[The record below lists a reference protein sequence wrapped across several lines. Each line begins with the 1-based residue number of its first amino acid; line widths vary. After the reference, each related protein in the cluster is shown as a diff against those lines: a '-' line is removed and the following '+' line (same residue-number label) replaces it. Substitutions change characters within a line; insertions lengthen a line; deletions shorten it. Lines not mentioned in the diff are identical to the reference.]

1 MTGVPVAC
9 NFDCG
14 GGCSLLAYTSKGKI
28 TKLIDNP
35 EAGRYHRACIRG
47 LQQARVQYAKDRLTA
62 PLIRTGP
69 RGSGEFKEA
78 TWDEALDLIAD
89 KLRTIKEKYGME
101 SVIYL
106 GGSGGP
112 RGSLHNPKRL
122 TTRFLSMY
130 GGFVERMNSY
140 STAASSFVTPFVLGS
155 NQVGLDAGSL
165 VDSNLI
171 ILWGANVVDNRFGSE
186 LESRIREARSRGVR
200 VVVIEPRRARTVK
213 TLGTDW
219 VPVYPGTDSALMLGV
234 LNVLITEDLVY
245 REYIDRYCYGFDA
258 LERHV
263 LGLDDGVPKT
273 PEWAEGI
280 CGTPK
285 DHIIWLARLYGKTHP
300 TALIPGLSIQ
310 RTIGGEEAYRL
321 SITLQAATGNIGVQ
335 GGSSGGYMA
344 VTLPRPRMGAIGIPD
359 NPVDIKIPVYTWPD
373 MVLEG
378 KKGGYQSD
386 VKAIINVGGNYLIQ
400 GSDVHKN
407 IRAFQKVEFTLGV
420 DRFLTDTLR
429 HCDVVLP
436 STTFLE
442 RNDVVAGGGNYVLYS
457 NKVQSQP
464 EGTRHD
470 YDIFCD
476 LAERLGFGDQYS
488 EGKSEED
495 WLIEFIGDSEV
506 PDFDEFK
513 RKGIH
518 WGVDQKRVAFSDFI
532 SDPVEHPLYTP
543 SGRIQISSDAY
554 AMTGGT
560 PTPTNRSLEPS
571 EEYPLRLITPKSR
584 FHTHSQNY
592 NIQWFNDRERSGLWI
607 NPGDAAE
614 RGIKDRDSIKVF
626 SPQGSMIIESY
637 VTEDIIKGVVC
648 LYEGAWLKIKE
659 DIDYGGS
666 ANILTSTVPTLPSQ
680 GSRTHTVQVQV
691 EKA

>member
-1 MTGVPVAC
+1 M
-9 NFDCG
+9 
-14 GGCSLLAYTSKGKI
+14 
-28 TKLIDNP
+28 
-35 EAGRYHRACIRG
+35 
-47 LQQARVQYAKDRLTA
+47 
-62 PLIRTGP
+62 
-69 RGSGEFKEA
+69 
-78 TWDEALDLIAD
+78 
-89 KLRTIKEKYGME
+89 
-101 SVIYL
+101 
-106 GGSGGP
+106 
-112 RGSLHNPKRL
+112 
-122 TTRFLSMY
+122 
-130 GGFVERMNSY
+130 
-140 STAASSFVTPFVLGS
+140 
-155 NQVGLDAGSL
+155 
-165 VDSNLI
+165 
-171 ILWGANVVDNRFGSE
+171 
-186 LESRIREARSRGVR
+186 
-200 VVVIEPRRARTVK
+200 
-213 TLGTDW
+213 
-219 VPVYPGTDSALMLGV
+219 
-234 LNVLITEDLVY
+234 
-245 REYIDRYCYGFDA
+245 
-258 LERHV
+258 
-263 LGLDDGVPKT
+263 
-273 PEWAEGI
+273 
-280 CGTPK
+280 
-285 DHIIWLARLYGKTHP
+285 
-300 TALIPGLSIQ
+300 
-310 RTIGGEEAYRL
+310 GGEEAYRL

-373 MVLEG
+373 MVMEG

-532 SDPVEHPLYTP
+532 SDPVEHPLNTP

-607 NPGDAAE
+607 NPRDAAE

-626 SPQGSMIIESY
+626 TPQGSMIIESY